1 MINVKDQVF
10 NAIQGIT
17 ENVSDQFPTE
27 ESKLPAILYTE
38 EDNSVYEWCDDKESK
53 AKLRYRVDIWDE
65 VTTSILAMQVDAA
78 LSALGLKRTMCMDVP
93 DPAQV
98 KHKVMRY
105 EGIIDVETERV
116 YNNNL

>member
-98 KHKVMRY
+98 KRKVMRY